1 MNHDLF
7 NFGDFCMQVKCSSFV
22 LKTNFALCM
31 RVINHDNMI
40 QDAWGW
46 CTGMTQ
52 RDCMGR
58 EMGGEFRMGNT
69 CTPVVDEC

>member
-46 CTGMTQ
+46 CTGTIQ
-52 RDCMGR
+52 RDGTGR
-58 EMGGEFRMGNT
+58 EEGGGSGWGTR
-69 CTPVVDEC
+69 VHL